1 MPSYDYGIFKG
12 NSEEVRDLP
21 EHAIVRR
28 RPGAFGIEALA
39 LKHEGNEAFRLENL
53 KWLHLYTTREICYH
67 HQKIGCLLAT
77 YFYQLQHGLMCH
89 WQYQS

>member
-39 LKHEGNEAFRLENL
+39 LKHEGNEAFRLE
-53 KWLHLYTTREICYH
+53 KP
-67 HQKIGCLLAT
+67 
-77 YFYQLQHGLMCH
+77 
-89 WQYQS
+89 

>member
-28 RPGAFGIEALA
+28 RQGAFGIEALA
-39 LKHEGNEAFRLENL
+39 LKHEGNEAFRLEMASFIYDARNL
-53 KWLHLYTTREICYH
+53 LITIK
-67 HQKIGCLLAT
+67 K
-77 YFYQLQHGLMCH
+77 
-89 WQYQS
+89 